1 MRSPS
6 SDESSWGGRLK
17 SAVPIVQHLGSQLV
31 MGTTR
36 DIAFQLPINPPR
48 MIHQLVAVF
57 AKLCYQPKAASS

>member
-1 MRSPS
+1 MPAYASPS
-6 SDESSWGGRLK
+6 GISSPAIAAQA
-17 SAVPIVQHLGSQLV
+17 SMSVPLV

-57 AKLCYQPKAASS
+57 AKLCHQPKASSS